1 MKSSGLCYAGQP
13 RLMVP
18 LLPLIDDSFKE
29 VLEVLGG
36 KVLELSSVKG
46 LEVKAN
52 FYLY

>member
-1 MKSSGLCYAGQP
+1 MLWAQYRGNWMKSSGLCYAGQP

-36 KVLELSSVKG
+36 KV
-46 LEVKAN
+46 
-52 FYLY
+52 